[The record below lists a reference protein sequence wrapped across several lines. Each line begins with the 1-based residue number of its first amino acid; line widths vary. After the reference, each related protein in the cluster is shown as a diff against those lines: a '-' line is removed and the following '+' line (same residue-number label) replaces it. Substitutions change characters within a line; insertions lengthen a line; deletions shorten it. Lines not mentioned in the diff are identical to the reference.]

1 MSGTIPSQKEA
12 VNICDKHFLICSDE
26 SFTSFGEIPYM
37 SLAFLVFVLFN
48 NFCTSVGVVS
58 LRKNYEY

>member
-12 VNICDKHFLICSDE
+12 GNICDKHFLINLDE
-26 SFTSFGEIPYM
+26 SFNSYGEIPYT
-37 SLAFLVFVLFN
+37 SLAFVFVLFN

-58 LRKNYEY
+58 LRENYEY